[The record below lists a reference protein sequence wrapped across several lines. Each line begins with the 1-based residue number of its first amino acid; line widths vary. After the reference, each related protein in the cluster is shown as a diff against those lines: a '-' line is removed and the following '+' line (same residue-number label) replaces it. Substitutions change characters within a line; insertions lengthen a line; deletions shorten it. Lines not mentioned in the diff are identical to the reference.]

1 MKLDGELVVVY
12 DHPSESPTC
21 KPATRKLH
29 SPFHLERPRYD
40 EHLCALHAGNYRL
53 RPKVIEVNKWLFL
66 SSLEPYSSILTS
78 HHDHCA
84 D

>member
-1 MKLDGELVVVY
+1 MLDGASVIYDRLFEL
-12 DHPSESPTC
+12 PTRYTC
-21 KPATRKLH
+21 LVSLILPLY
-29 SPFHLERPRYD
+29 LERPRYD

-66 SSLEPYSSILTS
+66 SPLKSYSSILS
-78 HHDHCA
+78 YHHRHCA